1 MMAQESMNALD
12 ELQQL
17 RRRFEEFRNA
27 QTSRG
32 RLPEPLWKEAAELAA
47 RYGLNPTARAL
58 RLDYNGLKKRMEVPD
73 RSKRHRKGTAAPAFV
88 ELVGPVPGGV
98 TNCSVEVESGQ
109 GAKLRLDLKGV
120 ATTEL
125 ASLIRAFIGQ

>member
-1 MMAQESMNALD
+1 MAQESMNVQN
-12 ELQQL
+12 ELEQL

-32 RLPEPLWKEAAELAA
+32 RLPEPLWKEAAELAG

-58 RLDYNGLKKRMEVPD
+58 RLDYNGLKKRMEVPNLP
-73 RSKRHRKGTAAPAFV
+73 KRHRKETAAPAFV
-88 ELVGPVPGGV
+88 ELVGPAPSGV
-98 TNCSVEVESGQ
+98 TSCSVEIESGQ

-125 ASLIRAFIGQ
+125 AGLIRAFIGQ

>member
-1 MMAQESMNALD
+1 MAQESMNVQD
-12 ELQQL
+12 ELEQL

-32 RLPEPLWKEAAELAA
+32 RLPEPLWREAADLAA

-58 RLDYNGLKKRMEVPD
+58 RLDYNGLKKRMEVPN
-73 RSKRHRKGTAAPAFV
+73 RQKRHRREPAAATFV
-88 ELVGPVPGGV
+88 ELVRPVSGGV
-98 TNCSVEVESGQ
+98 TNCSVEVESGH

-120 ATTEL
+120 VITEL
-125 ASLIRAFIGQ
+125 AGLIRAFIGQ